1 MFNGIRDFAKEW
13 LHVSSKGFW
22 VALMVSV
29 LFMFGAL
36 ALVWPNIKKIKL
48 GYEYQ
53 DLAKK
58 REELSRENHLLKL
71 ERESLRSLNRIHL
84 LAKNKV
90 GMEEPDESKVTTIF
104 LK

>member
-1 MFNGIRDFAKEW
+1 MFDGVRSFAKER
-13 LHVSSKGFW
+13 LNVSSKAFW
-22 VALMVSV
+22 VALLVSI

-84 LAKNKV
+84 LAKNKA
-90 GMEEPDESKVTTIF
+90 GMEEPDESRVTTIF

>member
-1 MFNGIRDFAKEW
+1 MFDEVRSFAKEQ

-22 VALMVSV
+22 MALLVSI

-53 DLAKK
+53 DLAKR

-84 LAKNKV
+84 LAKNDV
-90 GMEEPDESKVTTIF
+90 GMQEPDENRVITIF

>member
-1 MFNGIRDFAKEW
+1 MFDEVRSFAKEQ

-22 VALMVSV
+22 MALLVSI

-53 DLAKK
+53 DLSKR

-84 LAKNKV
+84 LAKNDV
-90 GMEEPDESKVTTIF
+90 GMQEPDENRVTTIF